1 MPSMSMVCLLFF
13 TRLGSLCSGL
23 ICASNPSVTKSL
35 ILKKYIIECSNKEK
49 KKYFVMQYIKQNLV
63 QKMPYQWDKEV
74 MTEDLTL
81 PNLIGPT
88 ENWQGDHQ

>member
-1 MPSMSMVCLLFF
+1 
-13 TRLGSLCSGL
+13 
-23 ICASNPSVTKSL
+23 
-35 ILKKYIIECSNKEK
+35 
-49 KKYFVMQYIKQNLV
+49 MQYIKQNLV